1 MYSYNLF
8 FSSWQC
14 RLVVALLFVVLTT
27 ATIAAQD
34 TSKHVTAKSAQ
45 SAAIATID
53 PKLIGIWGV
62 DERGGYDFWAD
73 GTFIMEGSVTYRF
86 DASKGVWH
94 YWQPKTP
101 AIKMAADYKLSAD
114 GKSLSINLKAGKP
127 FVTLKRIK

>member
-1 MYSYNLF
+1 MYSCRHF
-8 FSSWQC
+8 FSSALC
-14 RLVVALLFVVLTT
+14 PLVAGALVVGLAPT
-27 ATIAAQD
+27 AVTAQD
-34 TSKHVTAKSAQ
+34 TSKHVTAKTAQ
-45 SAAIATID
+45 SAAIAAID

-101 AIKMAADYKLSAD
+101 VIRMTADYKISED
-114 GKSLSINLKAGKP
+114 GKSLSINLKSGKP
-127 FVTLKRIK
+127 PANLKRIK